1 MFFYKHHIGEEKMG
15 EKERISKMIDD
26 FLDIDDLNGV
36 PVNIAEKEITRRFL
50 EFIKNLNFNIESKE
64 AVITLQKEEDGF
76 TKRAQVLNMLLS
88 YLIHEYEIK

>member
-1 MFFYKHHIGEEKMG
+1 MG

-64 AVITLQKEEDGF
+64 AVIMLQKEEDGF

>member
-1 MFFYKHHIGEEKMG
+1 MG